1 MFPKNVQSTVLI
13 GEPYKSKEK
22 FTLFDSKIGG
32 LPLWNALAPK
42 EYPYHCSLCGN
53 EMCLLLQL
61 YEPTDDLDRVLYVF
75 CCKSSVCQLSPKGW
89 KCIRQQAA
97 AKEVEEVKDSPKP
110 TVSSGLSWSF
120 NSSPSVSN
128 SDLLNL
134 LNQME
139 KKSPSAAPKA
149 VPQASRSAGDA
160 KRAVTP
166 TGAHPSLPEWFVDV
180 GVCGE

>member
-1 MFPKNVQSTVLI
+1 MNS
-13 GEPYKSKEK
+13 
-22 FTLFDSKIGG
+22 
-32 LPLWNALAPK
+32 
-42 EYPYHCSLCGN
+42 
-53 EMCLLLQL
+53 
-61 YEPTDDLDRVLYVF
+61 
-75 CCKSSVCQLSPKGW
+75 W

-180 GVCGE
+180 RVCGE